1 MIDITVLGL
10 LALSLRIAAV
20 VLLISVLINQLRL
33 RLRAGQDELNGFRNL
48 LIALTVIP
56 LLFNFISMYNNYIRV
71 IDGQQNEV
79 INSISFVMGAVASTC
94 TALVLWLLYRKR

>member
-20 VLLISVLINQLRL
+20 VLLISVLINQIKLRL
-33 RLRAGQDELNGFRNL
+33 SAGQDELNGFRNL

-79 INSISFVMGAVASTC
+79 INAISFVMGAVAATC
-94 TALVLWLLYRKR
+94 TALVLWLLYKKR